1 MIARQS
7 RTPADPRDCCN
18 RSPQTAALPDKGR
31 LLAIDPGEKRI
42 GLAISDPAQIVAQ
55 PLATL
60 TRRTGRRFPLR
71 QLREHI
77 ETQEVVG
84 VVIGLPLD
92 PGGGEG
98 KAAQQARKIGEEIR
112 RQTGLAV
119 AYLDERMTTAQA
131 LKTARAIDAKP
142 RRHPERVDRMA
153 AAILL
158 QSFLDGKRSQRS

>member
-1 MIARQS
+1 MIAREGGAPNGPGDPSS
-7 RTPADPRDCCN
+7 RHPETPAF
-18 RSPQTAALPDKGR
+18 PDRGR

-55 PLATL
+55 PLTTL

-77 ETQEVVG
+77 ETQGVVG

-92 PGGGEG
+92 PAGGEG
-98 KAAQQARKIGEEIR
+98 KAAQKARKIGEEIR
-112 RQTGLAV
+112 RLTGLAV
-119 AYLDERMTTAQA
+119 AYLDERMSTAQA
-131 LKTARAIDAKP
+131 LKAARAIEAEP

-158 QSFLDGKRSQRS
+158 QSFLDRKRSRRS

>member
-1 MIARQS
+1 MIARQG
-7 RTPADPRDCCN
+7 
-18 RSPQTAALPDKGR
+18 RSPTPPGDPSNRLPETAALPEQGR

-42 GLAISDPAQIVAQ
+42 GLAVSDPAQTVAQ

-60 TRRTGRRFPLR
+60 TRRAGRRFPLR
-71 QLREHI
+71 RLREHI
-77 ETQEVVG
+77 EAQEVVG

-92 PGGGEG
+92 PSGEEG
-98 KAAQQARKIGEEIR
+98 QKARAAREIGEEIR
-112 RQTGLAV
+112 RHTGLAV

-131 LKTARAIDAKP
+131 LKVARAIEAKP

-158 QSFLDGKRSQRS
+158 QNFLDSRRSQRL